1 MKTFDIS
8 TFQFNLEFEGPD
20 SVDFNTGFVNP
31 LYPQINLN
39 SMEIDTVRMG
49 WLTEDD
55 THYMVPMI
63 TFSSTNGTPRTFQT
77 SNFLHLK
84 SFITMT
90 LASKGILGGGATEED
105 E

>member
-1 MKTFDIS
+1 
-8 TFQFNLEFEGPD
+8 
-20 SVDFNTGFVNP
+20 
-31 LYPQINLN
+31 
-39 SMEIDTVRMG
+39 MEIDTIRMG

-77 SNFLHLK
+77 SNFLHMK

-90 LASKGILGGGATEED
+90 LSSKGILGGGSTEED

>member
-1 MKTFDIS
+1 
-8 TFQFNLEFEGPD
+8 
-20 SVDFNTGFVNP
+20 
-31 LYPQINLN
+31 
-39 SMEIDTVRMG
+39 MEIDTIRMG

-77 SNFLHLK
+77 SNFLHMK
-84 SFITMT
+84 SFLT
-90 LASKGILGGGATEED
+90 LTLDSKGIIGDNSSEEN